1 MATYFAAVVAR
12 TSRGWVGREL
22 EMAGIEDLDAL
33 ADQMRDVGDGGTT
46 LFFLEEDDEYLAIV
60 RVDGDGDPRTF
71 ISDDRAVA
79 SSPLAELV
87 MQDVAVPEPAED
99 DDEEGIKPAPEAL
112 GDAEV
117 VADLGVPSATLLEL
131 CAEEGYLPS
140 DIMTAI
146 CEKAGCVDV
155 LDEVRGT

>member
-1 MATYFAAVVAR
+1 MATYFAAVLAR
-12 TSRGWVGREL
+12 TSRGWKGREI
-22 EMAGIEDLDAL
+22 EMVGIEDLDAL
-33 ADQMRDVGDGGTT
+33 ADQIRDVGDGGTA
-46 LFFLEEDDEYLAIV
+46 LFFLEEDDEYVAIV

-71 ISDDRAVA
+71 ISDDRAVGTSA
-79 SSPLAELV
+79 LAELV
-87 MQDVAVPEPAED
+87 MQDVVVPEPVED
-99 DDEEGIKPAPEAL
+99 EEEGIKPAPEAV
-112 GDAEV
+112 GDAEI
-117 VADLGVPSATLLEL
+117 VADLGVSADTLLEL